1 MWSQAINNSGY
12 GDKDYANRRILI
24 LLSGND
30 KFKRHGVRTNV
41 CIKPASVLKYCV
53 MLLLSLC
60 VSIAYS
66 QNVQNEA
73 CVYFRVN
80 SMAVDSSFLSNAAE
94 MHEMVTFLHNIQQDS
109 TISIVEVLLSGSASP
124 EGSYQYN
131 KKLAQGR
138 LNSLEKIIRSEAD
151 IPDSIIT
158 RSDDYISWDYL
169 KSQVEVSNLE
179 RRDEVIA
186 ILEEQPRLVEYYNSD
201 THIDNRIIK
210 LRKLDGGKVWKQM
223 NDLFFESMRNACVVF
238 VIYKQELPI
247 YIAPAIIP
255 DTAAIEPQLDDE
267 EAEIIP
273 DSVVIVENII
283 PDATNE
289 WRRRLYIKTNAVGLG
304 LAIAN
309 VAAEIDIAKHWSV
322 SIPVN
327 YSAWNYFVTTVKFR
341 TFAINPEVRYWFSEN
356 NDDFFIGAHFGFAYY
371 NFAFNGDYRYQDHY
385 CETPAVGGGLSVG
398 YRMPISKNNRWQMEF
413 SVGAGIY
420 PLHYDVFY
428 NTPDYRD
435 GLMKESIR
443 RTFFGIDQIA
453 VSFLYSFDIER
464 KGGR

>member
-158 RSDDYISWDYL
+158 RSDDCISWDYL
-169 KSQVEVSNLE
+169 KSQVVPELQLTMLLLKIVM
-179 RRDEVIA
+179 
-186 ILEEQPRLVEYYNSD
+186 
-201 THIDNRIIK
+201 
-210 LRKLDGGKVWKQM
+210 KV
-223 NDLFFESMRNACVVF
+223 V
-238 VIYKQELPI
+238 Y
-247 YIAPAIIP
+247 
-255 DTAAIEPQLDDE
+255 
-267 EAEIIP
+267 
-273 DSVVIVENII
+273 
-283 PDATNE
+283 
-289 WRRRLYIKTNAVGLG
+289 
-304 LAIAN
+304 
-309 VAAEIDIAKHWSV
+309 H
-322 SIPVN
+322 
-327 YSAWNYFVTTVKFR
+327 
-341 TFAINPEVRYWFSEN
+341 
-356 NDDFFIGAHFGFAYY
+356 
-371 NFAFNGDYRYQDHY
+371 
-385 CETPAVGGGLSVG
+385 
-398 YRMPISKNNRWQMEF
+398 
-413 SVGAGIY
+413 
-420 PLHYDVFY
+420 
-428 NTPDYRD
+428 
-435 GLMKESIR
+435 
-443 RTFFGIDQIA
+443 
-453 VSFLYSFDIER
+453 
-464 KGGR
+464 